1 MGCIWAMWC
10 GYFMYKHGSND
21 TTARLWVSAW
31 MLPVACVGTYLHA
44 GKFFGYAG
52 LVAAFTTP
60 IIAVG

>member
-1 MGCIWAMWC
+1 
-10 GYFMYKHGSND
+10 MYKHGSND

-31 MLPVACVGTYLHA
+31 MVPVACVGTYLHA